1 MEAYS
6 TLIWKIIGAV
16 AVLYFA
22 SKILALLTNT
32 PSANP
37 IQTATTTATAKPNQ
51 VKQEVKPEAASKSNQ
66 IEKVITTTTNQ
77 GATPEKKKEVFYK
90 DSKDRETALEKK
102 KRELLENAR
111 GKMLNTLAEPH
122 KNAPIM
128 PSPSLNSTSAPVITS
143 PVAFSPSI
151 SPILSSPKV
160 HTSPGELDNPVP
172 LEQQLL
178 NSNLSKSSPSPFANR
193 TPVVE
198 EKKPVK
204 LSQSQSPNRSR
215 KEKPAEEGLCLETGE
230 IKTIP
235 SKITLDPDRE
245 TKRRLAMQAFPTKK

>member
-51 VKQEVKPEAASKSNQ
+51 VKQEVKLEAASKSNQ
-66 IEKVITTTTNQ
+66 IEKVITTTANQ

-128 PSPSLNSTSAPVITS
+128 PSPSLNTTSAPVITS

-151 SPILSSPKV
+151 SSPKV
-160 HTSPGELDNPVP
+160 HTSYGELHNPVP

-178 NSNLSKSSPSPFANR
+178 NSNLSKSSPSPLANR
-193 TPVVE
+193 APVIE
-198 EKKPVK
+198 EKKPAK